1 MHSVS
6 VGTQTQGSMMDHVQ
20 AAAERMSI
28 TCVELDPIRNQF
40 WHHVQSCVKMP
51 AGGVNGRGSMHCSF
65 AFVAA
70 NAKVV
75 QHLME
80 DLPVMQNKRFNLT
93 LPPPP
98 GGIPPQSALTMLS
111 T

>member
-1 MHSVS
+1 
-6 VGTQTQGSMMDHVQ
+6 MDHVQ
-20 AAAERMSI
+20 AAAERMSM

-40 WHHVQSCVKMP
+40 WHHLQSCVKMP
-51 AGGVNGRGSMHCSF
+51 AGGVNGNGSMHYSF

-80 DLPVMQNKRFNLT
+80 DLPVMQNKRFNLSI
-93 LPPPP
+93 PPPHWENSP
-98 GGIPPQSALTMLS
+98 SISTYMLS